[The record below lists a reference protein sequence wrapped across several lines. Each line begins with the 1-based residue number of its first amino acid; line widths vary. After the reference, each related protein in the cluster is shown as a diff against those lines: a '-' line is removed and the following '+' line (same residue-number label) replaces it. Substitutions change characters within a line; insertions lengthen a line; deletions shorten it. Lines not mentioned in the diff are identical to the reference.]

1 MYELDEG
8 VLHKQQN
15 EFDTWLNMQLVWL
28 SAEASEA
35 APPTPV
41 VEKFEA
47 VEVGLLFP
55 LFHG

>member
-1 MYELDEG
+1 MYEG

-15 EFDTWLNMQLVWL
+15 EFDTWLNMQLFWL

-35 APPTPV
+35 EPPTPD
-41 VEKFEA
+41 

-55 LFHG
+55 LYHG